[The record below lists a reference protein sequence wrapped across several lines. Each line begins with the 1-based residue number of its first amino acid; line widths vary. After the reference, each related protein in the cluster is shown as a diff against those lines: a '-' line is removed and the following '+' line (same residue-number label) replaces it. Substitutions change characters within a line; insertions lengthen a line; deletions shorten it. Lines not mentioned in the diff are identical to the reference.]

1 MRVPVVEVKLPS
13 EVRYFPGR
21 SHHVDVIPP
30 ARRSPTYPLAVL
42 HVAKQVRQL
51 QTGVGPWVIA
61 ANEDG
66 VGGIFL
72 VPDVAQHPRSTREE
86 VAFQFGP
93 YSYLEVRM
101 LERERSAVT
110 KRDPEVSPQ
119 RLVDQHFPYPCKD
132 LAPTAF
138 TVPYI
143 ALLVKVISTS
153 VGHQVV
159 VASVEKALL
168 NAPEVVAKALNFRSS
183 CNVGRH
189 GFPPLSHGFLEGKS
203 LFAVKHGVES
213 CSPAFRE
220 ARAST
225 AMVSIS

>member
-1 MRVPVVEVKLPS
+1 MVEVKLPS
-13 EVRYFPGR
+13 EVWHFPGGR
-21 SHHVDVIPP
+21 YHIDVIPP
-30 ARRSPTYPLAVL
+30 SWWSPTDPLAVL

-51 QTGVGPWVIA
+51 QTSVGAWMIA

-72 VPDVAQHPRSTREE
+72 VLDVAEHFRSPREE
-86 VAFQFGP
+86 VAFQVGP
-93 YSYLEVRM
+93 YRYLEVSM
-101 LERERSAVT
+101 LERQRSAVL
-110 KRDPEVSPQ
+110 KRESEVSPQ

-159 VASVEKALL
+159 IASVEEPLM
-168 NAPEVVAKALNFRSS
+168 NVPEVVAKAPNFRSS
-183 CNVGRH
+183 WHVGRH
-189 GFPPLSHGFLEGKS
+189 GFPPLSHGFLERES
-203 LFAVKHGVES
+203 SVTVKHGVEA
-213 CSPAFRE
+213 CSPAF
-220 ARAST
+220 
-225 AMVSIS
+225 